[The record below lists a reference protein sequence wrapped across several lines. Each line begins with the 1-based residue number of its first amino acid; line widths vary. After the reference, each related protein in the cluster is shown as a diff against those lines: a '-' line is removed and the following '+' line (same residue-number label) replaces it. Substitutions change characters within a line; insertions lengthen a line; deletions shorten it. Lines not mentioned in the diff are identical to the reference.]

1 MDLLDWEFCISVCP
15 SPEAGRVSLHNSKKF
30 FWLSSCV
37 WSCCLV
43 DLSLVYVFLIFCH
56 GINDACYFYCIF
68 CYTQNTAPVKAFP
81 SICTQSNLHG
91 KVLCQQKVGFV
102 FLIKYI
108 LLHPSFPQLPLE
120 LQQMFERL
128 FSRCQG
134 EVYDHEM
141 GRLLL
146 LNEANWSRN
155 VTPWST

>member
-1 MDLLDWEFCISVCP
+1 M
-15 SPEAGRVSLHNSKKF
+15 
-30 FWLSSCV
+30 
-37 WSCCLV
+37 
-43 DLSLVYVFLIFCH
+43 
-56 GINDACYFYCIF
+56 
-68 CYTQNTAPVKAFP
+68 
-81 SICTQSNLHG
+81 G
-91 KVLCQQKVGFV
+91 KSFANNEVGFV